1 MAPQITVKELREQ
14 LERMER
20 LGYGDAKL
28 WFRDWEDID
37 HEVEVG
43 IYDTYER
50 ENVKNVVLG

>member
-14 LERMER
+14 LEKMER

-43 IYDTYER
+43 IYDTYEK